1 MFAASNQLAAN
12 MKFHFLP
19 IAFFFYFCQVAI
31 SQTVISG
38 KVTDRKGDIL
48 VGASISI
55 KGSYD
60 GATSD
65 TLGYFTFKT
74 RKKDSVFV
82 AASYIGYE
90 TEFRPVLISGPSM
103 EINFKLKDAFNELNA
118 VTITAGIFEA
128 SDSKRMVMLRPMDI
142 VTTAGAGADIAAVM
156 QLLPGANRVGE
167 QEGLFVRGGA
177 AYETKTVIDGMIVQ
191 SPYFSSTP
199 DVPQRGRFTPFMFKG
214 MAFST
219 GGYSAQYGQALS
231 SVLLLDT
238 QDKVSDQSSM
248 NVIAHLA
255 GVGVGYTHKGAITG
269 QLFYTNLA
277 PFLKLIPTN
286 IAFVKPPQ
294 GFGSS
299 LSVYEKLSKNS
310 VLKMYATY
318 GDSDN
323 ALGLPNYEDGGKIY
337 VFSLRNRNFFTNN
350 TYKVFFDEGKWIWQ
364 SGFSYSNNNDRIRI
378 GETPGDRTDERS
390 QLRSVLKRLWGKNQ
404 ENSVVAG
411 VEYHN
416 IQNGNVFGIYE
427 ARLQENYS
435 ALFAESEFYLTTKWA
450 VRLGLRGEYTSIIDK
465 YNVSPRFSL
474 AYKTGQYSQ
483 FSFAT
488 GQFYQTPEKNYLYT
502 NPNLGYELANHFI
515 LNYQVSKNDR
525 TFRVEAFDKE
535 YKNLVR
541 EYQAAFDPN
550 PYRFPTG
557 NTDNGGFGNA
567 YGFDVFFRDKKSI
580 KLGDYWITYSYL
592 NTKRL
597 FQNYPVEV
605 MPVFA
610 TAHNFSVVYKQFI
623 PKIATNV
630 GVTYTYTS
638 GRPYFDAANP
648 VFLGDRTRSFQ
659 NVSFA
664 ASHIRSIKGSW
675 LVFFMTLDN
684 VLARHNEF
692 GFRYSSDG
700 LTRFPVIPVA
710 YRTVFFGISMNISRN
725 ADVPKEAKLDL

>member
-1 MFAASNQLAAN
+1 
-12 MKFHFLP
+12 MKLLLLP
-19 IAFFFYFCQVAI
+19 FAFFTLCLYSVGA
-31 SQTVISG
+31 QTVVSG
-38 KVTDRKGDIL
+38 KVTDRKGEVL

-55 KGSYD
+55 RGSYD

-65 TLGYFTFKT
+65 SLGHFSFRT
-74 RKKDSVFV
+74 RKKDSVMV

-90 TEFRPVLISGPSM
+90 TEMRPVLISGSTM

-142 VTTAGAGADIAAVM
+142 VTTASGGADITAVM

-191 SPYFSSTP
+191 NPYFSSTP

-238 QDKVSDQSSM
+238 QDKVSDQSST
-248 NVIAHLA
+248 NIVAHLA
-255 GVGVGYTHKGAITG
+255 GVGVGYTHKGIVSG
-269 QLFYTNLA
+269 QLYYSNLT
-277 PFLKLIPTN
+277 PFLKLIKTN
-286 IAFVKPPQ
+286 IDFVKPPQ

-299 LSVYEKLSKNS
+299 LTFNQNLSKNS

-318 GDSDN
+318 ADSDN
-323 ALGLPNYEDGGKIY
+323 ALGLPNYDDGGKIY
-337 VFSLRNRNFFTNN
+337 LFSLRNRNFFTNN

-364 SGFSYSNNNDRIRI
+364 SGFSYSNNIDKIKI
-378 GETPGDRTDERS
+378 GETPGDRKDERS
-390 QLRSVLKRLWGKNQ
+390 QLRTVLKRLWGKNQ
-404 ENSVVAG
+404 ENSVLAG

-416 IQNGNVFGIYE
+416 ILNTNLFGVYE

-435 ALFAESEFYLTTKWA
+435 AAFAEAEFYATTKLA
-450 VRLGLRGEYTSIIDK
+450 VRLGVRGEYTSILDK
-465 YNVSPRFSL
+465 YNASPRFSL
-474 AYKTGQYSQ
+474 AYKTSQYSQ
-483 FSFAT
+483 VSFAT

-502 NPNLGYELANHFI
+502 NRDLGFELANHFI
-515 LNYQVSKNDR
+515 LNYQLSKNDR

-557 NTDNGGFGNA
+557 QTDNAGHGNA
-567 YGFDVFFRDKKSI
+567 YGFDLFFRDKKTVR
-580 KLGDYWITYSYL
+580 LGDFWVTYSYL

-597 FQNYPVEV
+597 FQNYPVEA
-605 MPVFA
+605 MPTFS
-610 TAHNFSVVYKQFI
+610 TTHNFSVVYKQFI
-623 PKIATNV
+623 PKISSNV

-638 GRPYFDAANP
+638 GRPYYDAASP
-648 VFLGDRTRSFQ
+648 EFLGDRTKSFQ
-659 NVSFA
+659 NISIA
-664 ASHIRSIKGSW
+664 ASHIRNIKGNW
-675 LVFFMTLDN
+675 LVFFMSLDN
-684 VLARHNEF
+684 VLGRHNEF

-710 YRTVFFGISMNISRN
+710 YRTFFFGVSMNISRH
-725 ADVPKEAKLDL
+725 AEVPKEGKLDL